1 MAADSDASIVFDISI
16 DTGSIKTSIENTSK
30 KVDERLTA
38 AFSNSAQ
45 KCQSACDSMADSFKQ
60 VDAASDET
68 ARKIQAILNNGE
80 KSAKAKA
87 ASIAWIYRKE
97 GMEQSEAMK
106 KAWSQIERTSHES
119 SKSVK
124 NDIYGIGD
132 AAKKTSGNLSVSLGA
147 SLKKAGLVLAAAFSA
162 KKLADFGKSCIK
174 LGSDLQEV
182 QNVVDVTFPR
192 MQKHINA
199 FAQKSAASFGLSET
213 MAKRF
218 SGTFG
223 AMAKS
228 FGFGEKAA
236 YDMATTLTGLA
247 GDLASFYNISQDE
260 AYTKLKSVFTGE
272 TETLKDLGVVMTQ
285 SALDAYA
292 LANGFGK
299 TTQAMSEAEK
309 VALRYQFVQDKLNA
323 ASGDFART
331 SGSWANQVR
340 ILQLQFESLKATIGQ
355 GLINAL
361 TPVIKVINTI
371 IGKLITLANVFRA
384 FTEALFGKAGGG
396 GGAEEMSDA
405 MDSAASAS
413 GVAAG
418 NAQKL
423 AGASE
428 KAKKN
433 LGATGIDE
441 LNIVSAPDSGGSGG
455 AAGAGGGGIP
465 GIPSGNL
472 AVPNIDTSAV
482 DAAAQR
488 IKDAIGRLREFLTE
502 NKAEILAIMGGLV
515 SGIAAYF
522 VAANW
527 GTIAATVTG
536 AFSAIKTGILGAF
549 SGISLPALGVAAVV
563 ALIVAGIIDLWN
575 TSENFRNVVKSC
587 WEMIAGAVK
596 NAWSMIWNDGLKP
609 LGEALVNLGKTLYE
623 FYESSGLKSLFE
635 NVISGA
641 LSIASIVGSTVV
653 MAISAA
659 LTVIL
664 EAITGLIN
672 GISWIVE
679 KMTWLAQNWDTIW
692 AGIKEAGA
700 NFIGN
705 IVNHISSGWQNICDT
720 TEQIWNGIKEFLA
733 LVWEGIKLIIIG
745 VLTAIANGIKVIL
758 TGIQNT
764 WNAIWTGI
772 KTFCSTL
779 WNGIKELATTTFT
792 AIRDKLSEIWDA
804 VRKTIEEKWTDIKN
818 WFSGIW
824 TAIKE
829 IFRLDEM
836 LEVGKG
842 IMTKLWDG
850 MKNVWENVLS
860 WLNGIIDFIGN
871 AWDNIVDG
879 AKNLFRRA
887 KEEEEEEEED
897 DEGVTSKGTVT
908 AGSVRGHASG
918 GFPRRG
924 QLFVARES
932 GPELVGQWGG
942 RAAVANNMQITEGIA
957 RAVRSAM
964 TPIISAVTAASTAP
978 LLATVGSVTPTYTQE
993 EQLQAMMARTGG
1005 LVSKNDDQY
1014 LPIIIDLL
1022 RRIIELIE
1030 NMDLVVNI
1038 DIREMRRKL
1047 KDLERRSGVVFD

>member
-1 MAADSDASIVFDISI
+1 MAAESVGQIGLDLVVNQGTFDKQMAGLQS
-16 DTGSIKTSIENTSK
+16 
-30 KVDERLTA
+30 TA
-38 AFSNSAQ
+38 
-45 KCQSACDSMADSFKQ
+45 
-60 VDAASDET
+60 
-68 ARKIQAILNNGE
+68 
-80 KSAKAKA
+80 
-87 ASIAWIYRKE
+87 
-97 GMEQSEAMK
+97 
-106 KAWSQIERTSHES
+106 
-119 SKSVK
+119 
-124 NDIYGIGD
+124 
-132 AAKKTSGNLSVSLGA
+132 
-147 SLKKAGLVLAAAFSA
+147 KKAGLALAAAFSV

-309 VALRYQFVQDKLNA
+309 VALRYQFVQDKLSV

-455 AAGAGGGGIP
+455 AAGAGGGGVP
-465 GIPSGNL
+465 GIPSGDL

-482 DAAAQR
+482 DAAAER
-488 IKDAIGRLREFLTE
+488 IKDAIGRLKKFLTD

-522 VAANW
+522 IAANW

-536 AFSAIKTGILGAF
+536 AFTAIKTGVLGAF

-653 MAISAA
+653 MAVSAA

-679 KMTWLAQNWDTIW
+679 KMTWLAQNWSSGWSWIE
-692 AGIKEAGA
+692 EAGA

-705 IVNHISSGWQNICDT
+705 IVDHISSGWQNICDT

-745 VLTAIANGIKVIL
+745 VLTAVQNFIVQALANILAKWNYYWYTIKE
-758 TGIQNT
+758 
-764 WNAIWTGI
+764 
-772 KTFCSTL
+772 FCSTL

-804 VRKTIEEKWTDIKN
+804 VRGTIEEKWTAIKE

-850 MKNVWENVLS
+850 MKNVWDNVLS

-924 QLFVARES
+924 QLFVAREG

-964 TPIISAVTAASTAP
+964 TPLISAVTAASTAP
-978 LLATVGSVTPTYTQE
+978 PLATVGSVAPTYTQE
-993 EQLQAMMARTGG
+993 EQLQAMMARAGG

>member
-1 MAADSDASIVFDISI
+1 MAAESVGQIGLDLVVNQGTFDKQMAGLQS
-16 DTGSIKTSIENTSK
+16 
-30 KVDERLTA
+30 TA
-38 AFSNSAQ
+38 
-45 KCQSACDSMADSFKQ
+45 
-60 VDAASDET
+60 
-68 ARKIQAILNNGE
+68 
-80 KSAKAKA
+80 
-87 ASIAWIYRKE
+87 
-97 GMEQSEAMK
+97 
-106 KAWSQIERTSHES
+106 
-119 SKSVK
+119 
-124 NDIYGIGD
+124 
-132 AAKKTSGNLSVSLGA
+132 
-147 SLKKAGLVLAAAFSA
+147 KKAGLALAAAFSV
-162 KKLADFGKSCIK
+162 KKLADFGKSCVK

-309 VALRYQFVQDKLNA
+309 VALRYQFVQDKLSA

-396 GGAEEMSDA
+396 GGAEAMSDA

-455 AAGAGGGGIP
+455 AAGAGGLSDVGGDYDFGEEQNSVIDELNSRYASLLERFIQLKNLFMAGFKVGIGDLSVFNSIQTSLDNIKSSLKDIFFDDNVRQSVTRFANILAVNLGNVAGSVVSIGATIADNILGGIDIYL
-465 GIPSGNL
+465 GQNS
-472 AVPNIDTSAV
+472 
-482 DAAAQR
+482 QR
-488 IKDAIGRLREFLTE
+488 IKDFLISMFDIGGEIAAISGDFSLAVADIFSVFRSDSAKQIAADIIQIFSDAFMGVSELIVLFGSDIVRLLTE
-502 NKAEILAIMGGLV
+502 PITDNV
-515 SGIAAYF
+515 SGFKTAFEGIQEAVQIVTSSISSTF
-522 VAANW
+522 QKMVD
-527 GTIAATVTG
+527 GTVKLYEEHISPLIKSITDGLSEIVKVVLENYNEYILPIIQSASERFAVFCEETLQPLIDKFLE
-536 AFSAIKTGILGAF
+536 FSGKVSDAIKELWESVIQPFIIWFVENAVPIIAEKLQFATDVFFMLLDGVSQVVG
-549 SGISLPALGVAAVV
+549 SALD
-563 ALIVAGIIDLWN
+563 AL
-575 TSENFRNVVKSC
+575 
-587 WEMIAGAVK
+587 
-596 NAWSMIWNDGLKP
+596 
-609 LGEALVNLGKTLYE
+609 
-623 FYESSGLKSLFE
+623 SGLIDF
-635 NVISGA
+635 
-641 LSIASIVGSTVV
+641 IVGVF
-653 MAISAA
+653 
-659 LTVIL
+659 
-664 EAITGLIN
+664 TGD
-672 GISWIVE
+672 WE
-679 KMTWLAQNWDTIW
+679 RA
-692 AGIKEAGA
+692 
-700 NFIGN
+700 
-705 IVNHISSGWQNICDT
+705 
-720 TEQIWNGIKEFLA
+720 WNGIKEFFSSI
-733 LVWEGIKLIIIG
+733 WDGIKQIAS
-745 VLTAIANGIKVIL
+745 VVFSAIQSFIVQTLANILAKWNYYWYTIKE
-758 TGIQNT
+758 
-764 WNAIWTGI
+764 
-772 KTFCSTL
+772 FCSTL

-792 AIRDKLSEIWDA
+792 TIRDKLSEIWDS
-804 VRKTIEEKWTDIKN
+804 VRKTIEEKWTAIKN

-850 MKNVWENVLS
+850 MKNVWDNVLS

-964 TPIISAVTAASTAP
+964 SPLISAVTAASTAP
-978 LLATVGSVTPTYTQE
+978 PLATVGSVAPTYTQE
-993 EQLQAMMARTGG
+993 EQLQAMMARAGG

>member
-1 MAADSDASIVFDISI
+1 MAAESDGQIVLDLVVNQGTFDKQMA
-16 DTGSIKTSIENTSK
+16 G
-30 KVDERLTA
+30 LAGA
-38 AFSNSAQ
+38 A
-45 KCQSACDSMADSFKQ
+45 
-60 VDAASDET
+60 
-68 ARKIQAILNNGE
+68 
-80 KSAKAKA
+80 
-87 ASIAWIYRKE
+87 
-97 GMEQSEAMK
+97 
-106 KAWSQIERTSHES
+106 
-119 SKSVK
+119 
-124 NDIYGIGD
+124 
-132 AAKKTSGNLSVSLGA
+132 
-147 SLKKAGLVLAAAFSA
+147 KKAGLVLAAAFSA

-199 FAQKSAASFGLSET
+199 FAQKSAASFGLYET

-285 SALDAYA
+285 SALDSYA

-309 VALRYQFVQDKLNA
+309 VALRYQFVQDKLSA

-441 LNIVSAPDSGGSGG
+441 LNIVSAPDSGDSGGAAG

-465 GIPSGNL
+465 GIPSGDL

-488 IKDAIGRLREFLTE
+488 IKDAIGRLRKFLTE

-527 GTIAATVTG
+527 GTIATMVTG
-536 AFSAIKTGILGAF
+536 VFTAIKTGILGAF

-563 ALIVAGIIDLWN
+563 ALIVTGIIDLWN

-587 WEMIAGAVK
+587 WELIATSFK

-635 NVISGA
+635 NVLSMM
-641 LSIASIVGSTVV
+641 LSIASILGSVV
-653 MAISAA
+653 IAAISAV

-692 AGIKEAGA
+692 AGINEAGA

-705 IVNHISSGWQNICDT
+705 IVEHISSGWQNICDT
-720 TEQIWNGIKEFLA
+720 TEQMWNGLKEFLA

-842 IMTKLWDG
+842 VMTKLWDG
-850 MKNVWENVLS
+850 MKNVWDNVLS

-978 LLATVGSVTPTYTQE
+978 PLATVGSVAPTYTQE
-993 EQLQAMMARTGG
+993 EQLQAMMARAGG

>member
-1 MAADSDASIVFDISI
+1 MAAESVGQIGLDLVVNQGTFDKQMAGLQS
-16 DTGSIKTSIENTSK
+16 
-30 KVDERLTA
+30 TA
-38 AFSNSAQ
+38 
-45 KCQSACDSMADSFKQ
+45 
-60 VDAASDET
+60 
-68 ARKIQAILNNGE
+68 
-80 KSAKAKA
+80 
-87 ASIAWIYRKE
+87 
-97 GMEQSEAMK
+97 
-106 KAWSQIERTSHES
+106 
-119 SKSVK
+119 
-124 NDIYGIGD
+124 
-132 AAKKTSGNLSVSLGA
+132 
-147 SLKKAGLVLAAAFSA
+147 KKAGLALAAAFSV
-162 KKLADFGKSCIK
+162 KKLADFGKSCVK

-236 YDMATTLTGLA
+236 YDMAATLTGLA

-285 SALDAYA
+285 NALDAYA

-309 VALRYQFVQDKLNA
+309 VALRYQFVQDKLSA

-340 ILQLQFESLKATIGQ
+340 ILQLQFESLKATVGQ

-371 IGKLITLANVFRA
+371 IGKLITLANIFRA

-396 GGAEEMSDA
+396 GGAEAMSDA

-423 AGASE
+423 AGASK

-455 AAGAGGGGIP
+455 ATGAGGGGIP
-465 GIPSGNL
+465 GILSGDL
-472 AVPNIDTSAV
+472 AVPPIDTSAV

-488 IKDAIGRLREFLTE
+488 IKDAIGRLREFLTD
-502 NKAEILAIMGGLV
+502 NKAEILAIMGGLAA
-515 SGIAAYF
+515 GIAAYF
-522 VAANW
+522 VAVNW
-527 GTIAATVTG
+527 PSIVSTITG
-536 AFSAIKTGILGAF
+536 ALTAIKTGILGAF
-549 SGISLPALGVAAVV
+549 SGISLPALGAAAVV
-563 ALIVAGIIDLWN
+563 GIIVAAIIDLWN
-575 TSENFRNVVKSC
+575 TSEKFRDVTKQA
-587 WEMIAGAVK
+587 WELISTSFK
-596 NAWSMIWNDGLKP
+596 NAWNVIWNDGLKP
-609 LGEALVNLGKTLYE
+609 LGEALANLGKTLYE

-635 NVISGA
+635 NVMSMIV
-641 LSIASIVGSTVV
+641 SIASVLGSVLIT
-653 MAISAA
+653 AISAA
-659 LTVIL
+659 FTAIL
-664 EAITGLIN
+664 EIITGLVN
-672 GISWIVE
+672 AISWIVE
-679 KMTWLAQNWDTIW
+679 RMTWLFQNWSTIW
-692 AGIKEAGA
+692 ADIKVWCAESVE
-700 NFIGN
+700 N
-705 IVNHISSGWQNICDT
+705 IVDFVVSGWNHICDM
-720 TEQIWNGIKEFLA
+720 TEKIWNGIKSFFV
-733 LVWEGIKLIIIG
+733 LVWDGIKQIVVA
-745 VLTAIANGIKVIL
+745 VLTAIANFISSTMMNIK
-758 TGIQNT
+758 NT
-764 WNAIWTGI
+764 WETSWTTI
-772 KTFCSTL
+772 KNFISVL
-779 WNGIKELATTTFT
+779 WNGIKSLAIATFT
-792 AIRDKLSEIWDA
+792 AIRDKLSEIWTS
-804 VRKTIEEKWTDIKN
+804 VHSTIVTKWTAIKN
-818 WFSGIW
+818 WFSACW
-824 TAIKE
+824 TAIKN

-836 LEVGKG
+836 LEIGKG
-842 IMTKLWDG
+842 VINKLWDG
-850 MKNVWENVLS
+850 MKSVWESVVS
-860 WLNGIIDFIGN
+860 WLDGIIDFIGN
-871 AWDNIVDG
+871 AWDRVVDG
-879 AKNLFRRA
+879 AKNLFRKA
-887 KEEEEEEEED
+887 KEEEEEEED
-897 DEGVTSKGTVT
+897 GGEGVTSKGTVT

-924 QLFVARES
+924 QLFVARED

-964 TPIISAVTAASTAP
+964 TPLISAVTVASTAP
-978 LLATVGSVTPTYTQE
+978 PLATVGSAAPTYTQE
-993 EQLQAMMARTGG
+993 EQLQAMMAKTGG

-1022 RRIIELIE
+1022 RKIIDLIE